1 MARPPLPL
9 GTWGKITRTELP
21 NGTWQARTRYRD
33 YDGTTRQVKANG
45 PTGAAAERALTTN
58 LRDRST
64 PPNIGHTEITRNT
77 ALTLLADAWIKGRSD
92 DGSLSPQTVETY
104 TDVIENIIK
113 PALGGVRIREA
124 TTGLIDRHL
133 ASIESTTRRKWAR
146 VILTGMFRHAARH
159 DAIDRNPVRETATPR
174 ATASDPRP
182 LTLEEVQELRS
193 NIREWQQAQESGRPR
208 GVDLA
213 EIVDVMLG
221 TGLRIGEVLGLRWE
235 DVHLSE
241 DTSTITVE
249 GTLVRVNG
257 RYERQG
263 KTKTRSSRRII
274 VLPTFVVEALQRQK
288 ARDLSSISNLVF
300 PAANGNV
307 RSPSNVRRSFRDA
320 RGTFDW
326 VTPHTLRKTAATIVD
341 EAHGTGAAAAL
352 LGHSATTVTERHY
365 INRATLSPDVSGTL
379 ERLGG
384 QTAST

>member
-21 NGTWQARTRYRD
+21 NGTYQARARYRD

-45 PTGAAAERALTTN
+45 PTAAAAERTLLTN

-64 PPNIGHTEITRNT
+64 PQNIGHTEITRDT
-77 ALTLLADAWIKGRSD
+77 ALTLLADAWIKVRSD

-104 TDVIENIIK
+104 TEVIETIIK

-133 ASIESTTRRKWAR
+133 AAITSTTRRKWAR

-159 DAIDRNPVRETATPR
+159 DAIDRNPVRETATPKA
-174 ATASDPRP
+174 ATSDPKP
-182 LTLEEVQELRS
+182 LTLEEVQQLRK
-193 NIREWQQAQESGRPR
+193 NIREWQASQEAGRPR

-221 TGLRIGEVLGLRWE
+221 TGLRIGEVLALRWE
-235 DVHLSE
+235 DVNLTE
-241 DTSTITVE
+241 TRSTITVE
-249 GTLVRVNG
+249 GTLVRINDKF
-257 RYERQG
+257 ERQG
-263 KTKTRSSRRII
+263 KTKTRASRRVI
-274 VLPTFVVEALQRQK
+274 VLPQFVVQALQKQLD
-288 ARDLSSISNLVF
+288 RDLRAISDLVF

-307 RSPSNVRRSFRDA
+307 RSPTNVRRSLREA
-320 RGTFDW
+320 RGALDW
-326 VTPHTLRKTAATIVD
+326 VTPHTLRKTAATLVD

-352 LGHSATTVTERHY
+352 LGHSATAVTERHY
-365 INRATLSPDVSGTL
+365 INRATMAPDVSETL
-379 ERLGG
+379 ELLGD
-384 QTAST
+384 QELQ